1 MAAKKT
7 KKTVTIEIELEV
19 LEKLVEAAEALS
31 ELAQASVNRSS
42 DPRARALSKKKK
54 KKTRR

>member
-7 KKTVTIEIELEV
+7 KKSVTVEIDFEV
-19 LEKLVEAAEALS
+19 LEKLIEAADALS
-31 ELAQASVNRSS
+31 EAASASVIKHE
-42 DPRARALSKKKK
+42 DPRVRALAKR

>member
-7 KKTVTIEIELEV
+7 KKSVTIEIELEV

-31 ELAQASVNRSS
+31 ELAQASVNRSN
-42 DPRARALSKKKK
+42 DPQAKALLKKKK